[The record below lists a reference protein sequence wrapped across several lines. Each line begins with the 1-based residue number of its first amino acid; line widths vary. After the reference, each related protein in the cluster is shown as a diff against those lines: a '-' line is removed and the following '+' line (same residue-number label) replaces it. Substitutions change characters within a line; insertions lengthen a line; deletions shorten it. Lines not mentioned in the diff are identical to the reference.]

1 MRTTK
6 HAWLGIVAVTAA
18 AWMMAGCGDGGGSS
32 GGSGGTGGSTAS
44 GGTTS
49 SGGSTG
55 GSTGGTTSSGGT
67 GGTGGGTVCGG
78 LAGIP
83 CGADEYCDYQDD
95 RCGADDGTG
104 VCTPKP
110 QGCPDIYMPVCTCA
124 GMVAGNDCDAA
135 SSGQDISVLGGCTA
149 PDGMFPCGAGFCD
162 KATSYCQRTT
172 SDVAGYPD
180 SFSCMEL
187 PAACSG
193 GAPTCACLSGQSC
206 ADMCTEADGG
216 LTLTCPGG

>member
-110 QGCPDIYMPVCTCA
+110 QGCPDIYMPVCACDGT
-124 GMVAGNDCDAA
+124 VAGNACDAN
-135 SSGQDISVLGGCTA
+135 SQGQDISVLGGCTA
-149 PDGMFPCGAGFCD
+149 PDGMFACGAGFCD

-172 SDVAGYPD
+172 SDVGGYPD
-180 SFSCMEL
+180 SFTCAPL
-187 PAACSG
+187 PDACAG
-193 GAPTCACLSGQSC
+193 GAPTCACLAAEPCGN
-206 ADMCTEADGG
+206 MCVEADGG